1 MEFLRRHRGLQGA
14 ILIGPAALWALA
26 FIVLPTL
33 MAVRMSFWRMENF
46 QLVHHWTLDNYSL
59 MLDSS
64 VYRDGLVRSLK
75 NGVIASAAAVLLSIP
90 LAHFIRFHVH
100 RHRTLFIG
108 GVVVAL
114 WLGYL
119 LRIFGWRIIF
129 GTSGVLNSFLM
140 SVGITDHP
148 LQFLIFSTFAVAVT
162 QTHLAM
168 PFAFIPIF
176 AAMERLPV
184 NVMEAGG
191 DLGANRRR
199 QFFFIELPLISRGVV
214 IGGTFAFILA
224 FGDYFAPVFV
234 GSPSASTTL
243 GNLAANNFRAT
254 INWPF
259 GAALGV
265 VMMITILV
273 VLAITELVVRKAAPE
288 AAGTARDR
296 AEALV

>member
-1 MEFLRRHRGLQGA
+1 MGFLRRHRGLQGA

-26 FIVLPTL
+26 FIVVPTF

-46 QLVHHWTLDNYSL
+46 QLVRHWSLDNYSL
-59 MLDSS
+59 LLDSQI
-64 VYRDGLVRSLK
+64 YRDGLVRSLE
-75 NGVIASAAAVLLSIP
+75 NGFIASVAAVALSIP

-100 RHRTLFIG
+100 RHRTLFVG

-119 LRIFGWRIIF
+119 LRIFGWRILF

-148 LQFLIFSTFAVAVT
+148 LQFLIFSPLAVAVT

-176 AAMERLPV
+176 AAMERLPA

-191 DLGANRRR
+191 DLGASRRR
-199 QFFFIELPLISRGVV
+199 QFLFIELPLISRGVV
-214 IGGTFAFILA
+214 VGGTFAFILA

-234 GSPSASTTL
+234 GAPSASTTL

-259 GAALGV
+259 GAAIGV

-273 VLAITELVVRKAAPE
+273 VLSITEIVTRKVASDTGG
-288 AAGTARDR
+288 GTSDR
-296 AEALV
+296 AEAVV